1 MQIPHNWTWKINIE
15 SKMHYIIVYEDGKPF
30 LSIPTYEKN
39 VDVDKIVKDYR
50 LNKTVVIKVEEQDKF
65 IGW

>member
-1 MQIPHNWTWKINIE
+1 
-15 SKMHYIIVYEDGKPF
+15 MHYIIVYEDGKPF

>member
-1 MQIPHNWTWKINIE
+1 MY
-15 SKMHYIIVYEDGKPF
+15 YIIAYEDGNPF

-39 VDVDKIVKDYR
+39 VDVDKIMKDYR
-50 LNKTVVIKVEEQDKF
+50 LNQSVAIKVEETDKF